1 MSEWKKTSCVLCAQN
16 CGLEVIVEGS
26 KILKVRADRENPR
39 SRGFICRKGANI
51 AFFQNNPDRLKYPL
65 KRVGSRFERIS
76 WRQALDEIAAKIKE
90 IREIHGPRSLAY
102 MGGGGQG
109 CHFQSFFGLPLLRG
123 LGSYNY
129 YSALAQEH
137 TGLFW
142 VEGKAFGRQNMHTSP
157 DVDGS
162 DFFVCWG
169 SNPMVSNRF
178 PRAPLVI
185 RNKKTEPGFLLG
197 VVDPRKTET
206 AKLADIHLQLRPGT
220 DALLL
225 KAVIKILLA
234 EGLWARDYVTAH
246 VDGFEEIRGWFDD
259 VDVEENC
266 RLCELDPEA
275 VRKFTRLLAT
285 RKTALRS
292 DLGAYMGRHSTLN
305 SYLELILLSLTGR
318 IGARGGNVF
327 PGHLAG
333 GGAHTP
339 EEDPNTWRTVK
350 TNIPLIMGLFPP
362 NVMPEEIDNDHPRR
376 LRALIVANSNPL
388 RSYADTKAYERSFA
402 KLDLLVTIELAMT
415 ETAVLSHYVL
425 PAKSGYEKWDS
436 TFFQRHYPEYYFHMR
451 PPVVEAEGE
460 AVEEAVIYLGL
471 AERLGLIPEY
481 PAKLRELARDRSS
494 YGPAFREY
502 LQANPKAAPWAPYIL
517 AQTLGKELGS
527 NNLAVLWMLVH
538 QFVQTR
544 PEDVARAG
552 LEAGPATG
560 EEIFQKILDTPGGV
574 KIGVADTENNL
585 SRLETPDKKVHIH
598 FPEMQ
603 SWWKEVQ
610 PAAEEAL
617 LGNKEYPMILM
628 AGNHMDMVANT
639 NMRDPAWNEGRR
651 ACTLRIHSV
660 DAANLGIKDGEA
672 AVVETEAGSAKVEIE
687 ITDSS
692 HRGQVVI
699 PHGFGLVHMEK
710 VYGVNS
716 NQLTS
721 ARNRDR
727 IAATPLHRYIPCR
740 VCRAQKP

>member
-1 MSEWKKTSCVLCAQN
+1 
-16 CGLEVIVEGS
+16 
-26 KILKVRADRENPR
+26 
-39 SRGFICRKGANI
+39 
-51 AFFQNNPDRLKYPL
+51 
-65 KRVGSRFERIS
+65 
-76 WRQALDEIAAKIKE
+76 
-90 IREIHGPRSLAY
+90 
-102 MGGGGQG
+102 
-109 CHFQSFFGLPLLRG
+109 
-123 LGSYNY
+123 
-129 YSALAQEH
+129 
-137 TGLFW
+137 
-142 VEGKAFGRQNMHTSP
+142 
-157 DVDGS
+157 
-162 DFFVCWG
+162 
-169 SNPMVSNRF
+169 
-178 PRAPLVI
+178 
-185 RNKKTEPGFLLG
+185 
-197 VVDPRKTET
+197 
-206 AKLADIHLQLRPGT
+206 
-220 DALLL
+220 
-225 KAVIKILLA
+225 
-234 EGLWARDYVTAH
+234 
-246 VDGFEEIRGWFDD
+246 
-259 VDVEENC
+259 
-266 RLCELDPEA
+266 
-275 VRKFTRLLAT
+275 
-285 RKTALRS
+285 
-292 DLGAYMGRHSTLN
+292 
-305 SYLELILLSLTGR
+305 
-318 IGARGGNVF
+318 
-327 PGHLAG
+327 
-333 GGAHTP
+333 
-339 EEDPNTWRTVK
+339 
-350 TNIPLIMGLFPP
+350 
-362 NVMPEEIDNDHPRR
+362 
-376 LRALIVANSNPL
+376 
-388 RSYADTKAYERSFA
+388 
-402 KLDLLVTIELAMT
+402 MT

-451 PPVVEAEGE
+451 PPVVEAEEE

-552 LEAGPATG
+552 LEVGPATG

-603 SWWKEVQ
+603 SWVKEVQ

-651 ACTLRIHSV
+651 ACTLRIHSA
-660 DAANLGIKDGEA
+660 DAANLGIMDGEA